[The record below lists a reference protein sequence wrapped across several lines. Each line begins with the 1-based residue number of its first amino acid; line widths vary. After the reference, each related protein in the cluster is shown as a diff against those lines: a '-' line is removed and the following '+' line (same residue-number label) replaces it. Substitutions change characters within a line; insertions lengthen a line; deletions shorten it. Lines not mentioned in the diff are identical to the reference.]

1 MNAPTSNKMLIFWK
15 LVYDMPTE
23 EALRLPD
30 DELAPAAETIT
41 AAERWELRVWLGKRR
56 EDARRTRRPSPDWVR
71 H

>member
-1 MNAPTSNKMLIFWK
+1 MTDPTANKMLFFWK
-15 LVYDMPTE
+15 LVYEMPTE

-41 AAERWELRVWLGKRR
+41 AVERWELRMWLGKRR
-56 EDARRTRRPSPDWVR
+56 QEARRCGHSTLEWVR